1 MLVKC
6 EELIKKIEE
15 IFKFDFKKIKLIG
28 NLDNI
33 YDREFNELIYKQNDN
48 IYIFDVYNNEIMSI
62 ELVKNNCNDYD
73 DNFYLNN
80 NSFTFKNST
89 YHYKSNLKALFY
101 GKYNNNDVVLVEIV
115 KNNSTVEHKYFSD
128 KKIKIPI
135 EDTILIKLSGYFL
148 DEKELM
154 ENKNVSKGS

>member
-48 IYIFDVYNNEIMSI
+48 IYIFDVYNNEIISI

-80 NSFTFKNST
+80 NSFTF
-89 YHYKSNLKALFY
+89 
-101 GKYNNNDVVLVEIV
+101 NN
-115 KNNSTVEHKYFSD
+115 F
-128 KKIKIPI
+128 
-135 EDTILIKLSGYFL
+135 
-148 DEKELM
+148 
-154 ENKNVSKGS
+154 